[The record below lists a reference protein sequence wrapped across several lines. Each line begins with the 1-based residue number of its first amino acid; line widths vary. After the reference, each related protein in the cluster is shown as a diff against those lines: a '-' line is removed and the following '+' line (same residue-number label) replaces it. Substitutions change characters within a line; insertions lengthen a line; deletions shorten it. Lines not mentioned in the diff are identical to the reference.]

1 MTDTTQSATTQG
13 AWQVHEGALTGLR
26 VLDLTRVLSGP
37 FASMI
42 LADLGADVIK
52 LEDDRAGD
60 DTRGWGPPFQGDDA
74 AYFHSVNRGKR
85 SLAVNLKS
93 TAGRE
98 VALRLADTADVVLE
112 NFRPGTAARLGL
124 GYEQLAERNP
134 GIVYGSVSGFG
145 QTGPLHERAGYDAIA
160 QAMSG
165 MMSVT
170 GETGGGAVR
179 FGVAGADLA
188 AGMWVTIGILSALR
202 ARDQTGDGQHVDIA
216 LLDAETSWLTYVA
229 QNYFASG
236 ATPRRHGSAHPNIV
250 PYQAF
255 RTADGEIMVAV
266 GNDALWQRF
275 APVVGLAELADDPAY
290 ATNAQRVSHRDS
302 LLPLVE
308 TALKERTATEWADL
322 LTDAGVPVGPIH
334 TVPDALAQ
342 PQLAAREMVVD
353 LPHSTLG
360 SVRTLGTPLKLS
372 GTPATLRH
380 ASPVHGE
387 HTASILEALAL
398 PPEQIEEILGT
409 GSVVA

>member
-1 MTDTTQSATTQG
+1 MSDASG
-13 AWQVHEGALTGLR
+13 GPWQVHDGALTGLR

-42 LADLGADVIK
+42 LADLGSDVIK
-52 LEDDRAGD
+52 LEDNRAGD

-85 SLAVNLKS
+85 SLAVDLKS
-93 TAGRE
+93 PVGRD

-124 GYEQLAERNP
+124 GYERLSERNP
-134 GIVYGSVSGFG
+134 GLVYGSVSGFG
-145 QTGPLHERAGYDAIA
+145 QTGPLRERAGYDAIA

-170 GETGGGAVR
+170 GEAEGASVR

-188 AGMWVTIGILSALR
+188 AGMWVTIGILAALR
-202 ARDQTGDGQHVDIA
+202 AREQTGRGQHVDIA

-255 RTADGEIMVAV
+255 QTADGELMVAV
-266 GNDALWQRF
+266 GNDPLWRRF
-275 APVVGLAELADDPAY
+275 APVVGLGELADDPAY
-290 ATNAQRVSHRDS
+290 ATNAQRVNHRET

-308 TALKERTATEWADL
+308 TAMKERTATEWAEL

-334 TVPDALAQ
+334 TVPNALAQ

-360 SVRTLGTPLKLS
+360 TVRTLGTPLKLS
-372 GTPATLRH
+372 ETPAALRR
-380 ASPVHGE
+380 ASPLHGE
-387 HTASILEALAL
+387 HTASILQSLGL
-398 PPEQIEEILGT
+398 PSEQIEQVLDS